1 MTATRER
8 ETASEPRSR
17 RNQPRTLLGKTGE
30 WFEER
35 LKVARPT
42 RHYLNKVFPDH
53 WSFMMGEI
61 ALYSFI
67 VLLLTGTFLTFFFDA
82 AMGEVRYNGSYQP
95 LQGVEMSQ
103 AYASTLHIS
112 FDVRGG
118 LVIRQIHH
126 WAALMFIAAM
136 LIHMGR
142 IFFTGAFRKP
152 RELNWII
159 GVSLIVLGV
168 IEGFAGY
175 SLPDDLLSGT
185 GLRIADA
192 IMLSIPI
199 IGSWVSFA
207 VFDGEFPGTAIVG
220 RLYIAHVLLIPAI
233 LVALITVHLAL
244 IVRQKHTQFPAAGRT
259 ESSVTGER
267 VYPIYAAKAGGFFFI
282 VFGVLAGLGGFAQIN
297 PIWLFGPYN
306 PAQVSSGSQPDWYM
320 AMLDGSTRLFP
331 SWEIHGL
338 FGRYTV
344 PAVFWPTV
352 VLPTILIG
360 LALAYPFIEARLTK
374 DRAKHHLLQRP
385 RDVPVRTSLGAMA
398 LTFCIV
404 LFISGG
410 NDLVAAAFDISLN
423 AMTWGGRV
431 ALIILPP
438 LAYVLTYRICLG
450 LQRHDREVLE
460 HGVETGIIRRLP
472 TGEFIEVH
480 QPLGPVD
487 DHGHGELNYAGASV
501 PKRMNQLG
509 TGALRHARGF
519 FRPVVEKP
527 EIAEKLAE
535 VEESEEASDAAE
547 RRDKI
552 AVELEEVEAERRHQL
567 TD

>member
-1 MTATRER
+1 MTATREP
-8 ETASEPRSR
+8 ETARKSSSR
-17 RNQPRTLLGKTGE
+17 RGAPRTLVGKTGE
-30 WFEER
+30 FVDER
-35 LKVARPT
+35 VKVAGPSRG
-42 RHYLNKVFPDH
+42 YLNKVFPDH

-82 AMGEVRYNGSYQP
+82 SMGEVRYNGTYQP
-95 LQGVEMSQ
+95 LQGVEMSR
-103 AYASTLHIS
+103 AYASTLNIS

-136 LIHMGR
+136 LIHMCR
-142 IFFTGAFRKP
+142 IFFTGAYRKP
-152 RELNWII
+152 REFNWII
-159 GVSLIVLGV
+159 GILLIVLGV

-192 IMLSIPI
+192 IMLSIPV
-199 IGSWVSFA
+199 IGSWVSFL

-233 LVALITVHLAL
+233 LLALIGVHLAL
-244 IVRQKHTQFPAAGRT
+244 VVRQKHTQFPGPGRT
-259 ESSVTGER
+259 ESTVSGER

-282 VFGVLAGLGGFAQIN
+282 VFGILAGLGGFAQIN

-306 PAQVSSGSQPDWYM
+306 PAQVSAGSQPDWYM

-344 PAVFWPTV
+344 PAIFWPTV

-360 LALAYPFIEARLTK
+360 LALVYPFIEARMTK

-431 ALIILPP
+431 ALVLLPP
-438 LAYVLTYRICLG
+438 LAYVATYRICLG

-460 HGVETGIIRRLP
+460 HGIETGIIRRLP

-487 DHGHGELNYAGASV
+487 DHGHGELTYSGASV

-509 TGALRHARGF
+509 TGTLRHARGF

-527 EIAEKLAE
+527 EIAEQLAE
-535 VEESEEASDAAE
+535 LEQAEAAE
-547 RRDKI
+547 SAD
-552 AVELEEVEAERRHQL
+552 ERRHQL